1 MVSVL
6 HANLFGCQVGFA
18 VRFRYPSP
26 PQTTSRLAS
35 LADYFFP
42 FLPQCKAWSQD
53 SLYQQNYPVF
63 EDRGVIACVCVC

>member
-6 HANLFGCQVGFA
+6 HANLISCRVGFVLHFA
-18 VRFRYPSP
+18 TFPP

-35 LADYFFP
+35 LADYFFS
-42 FLPQCKAWSQD
+42 FLPQCEVWSQD

-63 EDRGVIACVCVC
+63 EDQVVIACVFV